1 MRCVP
6 ELCGLNALKTNA
18 QEPKVDFTLFNGIA
32 IIGYVDDGGFL
43 NFTGPNVTLSSNESK
58 FILGLLPSLRFKE
71 DTKTPKN
78 SFITPHLGFGLT
90 YNYKLIAIQ
99 IPMYYN
105 AKTAT
110 TNGKWNVIRL
120 HEALVAIDELWD
132 NVFQYNQKVD
142 SLKN

>member
-1 MRCVP
+1 MKNYYWKKYTLTKLIVIFI
-6 ELCGLNALKTNA
+6 LLNALKTNA

-110 TNGKWNVIRL
+110 TNGKWNVGLGVGIRL
-120 HEALVAIDELWD
+120 DFF
-132 NVFQYNQKVD
+132 NK
-142 SLKN
+142 KK